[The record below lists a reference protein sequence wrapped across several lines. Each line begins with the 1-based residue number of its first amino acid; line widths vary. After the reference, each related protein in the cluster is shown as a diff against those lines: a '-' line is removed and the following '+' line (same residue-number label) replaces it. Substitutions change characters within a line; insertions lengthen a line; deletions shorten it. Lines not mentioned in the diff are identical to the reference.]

1 MPSHRASA
9 PVSAQASAPNPTQ
22 PFAATPEAL
31 AVAEAAILK
40 DNGAISKAIV
50 KRAAS
55 RARDQNEFFLLVA
68 DAIEDSVAQR
78 AFLRKVLPT
87 PGKR

>member
-9 PVSAQASAPNPTQ
+9 PVSAPASAPHSAQ
-22 PFAATPEAL
+22 PFEATPEVLAL
-31 AVAEAAILK
+31 AEAAILK

-50 KRAAS
+50 QRAAS
-55 RARDQNEFFLLVA
+55 RARDQTEFFLLVA
-68 DAIEDSVAQR
+68 DAIEDSVARR